1 MRVNIVLTLIFT
13 LLGLFSWVLFSGF
26 WFVLSALFMI
36 LFLTITVGY
45 SDKAILFFLGAR
57 GLRSS
62 DEKAYFQ
69 AASQEAYK
77 LNVPTPH
84 LYFYNGSLERAFVLQ
99 NFKTISLVL
108 DKSLLDGCTSDE
120 LSAICFE
127 LLLQVKKGL
136 ATKRTK
142 AMFLLGINS
151 WLVHSI
157 SGLFLK
163 LIPVREVHHAAN
175 WVINFFLQPWLLF
188 LFKLMVGQNYFLK
201 LQSFLDQFPQEKDD
215 FRRLGLR
222 IREPSQIY
230 SLPSRKLIE
239 LSSISRGRHFQNILT
254 LEFLPHEWDFLF
266 RQPGSDQ
273 C

>member
-13 LLGLFSWVLFSGF
+13 LLGLFSWVLFSGV
-26 WFVLSALFMI
+26 WFILSFLF
-36 LFLTITVGY
+36 LLVFLTITVGY

-57 GLRSS
+57 GLRHS

-84 LYFYNGSLERAFVLQ
+84 LYFYNGSLERAFVLK

-108 DKSLLDGCTSDE
+108 DKSLIDGCTPEE
-120 LSAICFE
+120 LSIICFE

-136 ATKRTK
+136 AAKRTK
-142 AMFLLGINS
+142 AMFILGINS
-151 WLVHSI
+151 WLVHSLT
-157 SGLFLK
+157 GLILK
-163 LIPVREVHHAAN
+163 LFPIREIHLAAN
-175 WVINFFLQPWLLF
+175 WVVNFFLQPWLLV
-188 LFKLMVGQNYFLK
+188 LFNIMVGQNYFLR
-201 LQSFLDQFPQEKDD
+201 LQTFLDQFPEEKDD
-215 FRRLGLR
+215 FRRLDLR
-222 IREPSQIY
+222 IRELSQIH

-239 LSSISRGRHFQNILT
+239 LSSISRGRHFQNILA
-254 LEFLPHEWDFLF
+254 LEFLPHEWDFMF
-266 RQPGSDQ
+266 RKPGPEQ